1 MEQKLHC
8 CGLVLQ
14 YGVRVFHS
22 VWSLIGARDCRV
34 LEGCVVWC
42 MQLALPIRGGRTPTG
57 LAILYEGLE
66 RPQLLARE
74 GGVALETDPRRYQKM
89 AVCVYTKAYYLTGR
103 ISQVHSNIRNCS

>member
-14 YGVRVFHS
+14 YSVQVFHS

-42 MQLALPIRGGRTPTG
+42 MQLALLIHRGRTPTG

-66 RPQLLARE
+66 HPQLLAWE
-74 GGVALETDPRRYQKM
+74 GGVALESDPHRYQEM
-89 AVCVYTKAYYLTGR
+89 AVCVYTKVYYLTCR
-103 ISQVHSNIRNCS
+103 ISLVHSDIRNCS